1 MYSKYFKRFFD
12 IILSFFSML
21 VLSPVL
27 LIVAILVR
35 INLGKP
41 IIFYQERPGKNE
53 KIFKLY
59 KFRTMTSEVNK
70 DGDLL
75 PDKDRLTKFGRLLR
89 KTSLDELPSLLNILK
104 GDMSIIGPRPL
115 AVQYLPYYNS
125 NEKKR
130 HSVRPGLSGL
140 AQVNGRNTA
149 SWEDRF
155 EYDIFYVSNI
165 TLKTD
170 VYIVLKTLVKVFK
183 QSDIG
188 ERGKDA
194 PMDFDAYR
202 KFGD

>member
-202 KFGD
+202 KLGD

>member
-155 EYDIFYVSNI
+155 EYDIFYVDNI

-202 KFGD
+202 KLGD